1 MQLCYN
7 LYIGDSVLD
16 EEKKEPVEESKPGK
30 VDISRLLAIVP
41 SAAELRVEKKV
52 LQEKR
57 IRIRFDRSLVKPV
70 AIVPTSIARELD
82 IKTGDAVEIV
92 VAGKKKAVFTA
103 QVEDRGENV
112 VIVYPAELEKQ
123 GVADNSIATIR
134 KVKA

>member
-1 MQLCYN
+1 MF
-7 LYIGDSVLD
+7 D

-41 SAAELRVEKKV
+41 SAAELREEKKV

-70 AIVPTSIARELD
+70 AIVPASIARELD

>member
-1 MQLCYN
+1 M
-7 LYIGDSVLD
+7 LD
-16 EEKKEPVEESKPGK
+16 EEKKEPVEESKPSK

-41 SAAELRVEKKV
+41 SAAELRGEKKV

>member
-1 MQLCYN
+1 M
-7 LYIGDSVLD
+7 LD

-41 SAAELRVEKKV
+41 SAAELREEKKV
-52 LQEKR
+52 LREKR

>member
-70 AIVPTSIARELD
+70 AIVPASIARELD

-134 KVKA
+134 KVRA

>member
-1 MQLCYN
+1 M
-7 LYIGDSVLD
+7 LD
-16 EEKKEPVEESKPGK
+16 EEKKEPVEESKPSK

-41 SAAELRVEKKV
+41 SAAELRGEKKV

-134 KVKA
+134 KAKAR

>member
-1 MQLCYN
+1 
-7 LYIGDSVLD
+7 VLD

-41 SAAELRVEKKV
+41 SAAELRGEKKV

-134 KVKA
+134 KAKTR

>member
-1 MQLCYN
+1 
-7 LYIGDSVLD
+7 VLD
-16 EEKKEPVEESKPGK
+16 EEKKEPVEESKPSK
-30 VDISRLLAIVP
+30 VDISRLLTIVP
-41 SAAELRVEKKV
+41 SAAELREEKKV

-103 QVEDRGENV
+103 QVEDRGENA

-123 GVADNSIATIR
+123 GVADNSVATIR
-134 KVKA
+134 KAKAR

>member
-1 MQLCYN
+1 
-7 LYIGDSVLD
+7 VFD

-41 SAAELRVEKKV
+41 SAAELREEKKV

-70 AIVPTSIARELD
+70 AIVPASIARELD

>member
-1 MQLCYN
+1 
-7 LYIGDSVLD
+7 VLS
-16 EEKKEPVEESKPGK
+16 EEKKEPVEESKPSK

-41 SAAELRVEKKV
+41 SAAELREEKKV

-92 VAGKKKAVFTA
+92 VAGKKKAVFIA

-134 KVKA
+134 KAKAR

>member
-1 MQLCYN
+1 M
-7 LYIGDSVLD
+7 LD
-16 EEKKEPVEESKPGK
+16 EEKKEPVEESKPSK

-41 SAAELRVEKKV
+41 SVAELRGEKKV

>member
-1 MQLCYN
+1 
-7 LYIGDSVLD
+7 VLD

-41 SAAELRVEKKV
+41 SAAELREEKKV
-52 LQEKR
+52 LREKR

>member
-1 MQLCYN
+1 
-7 LYIGDSVLD
+7 VLD

-41 SAAELRVEKKV
+41 SAAELREEKKV

-82 IKTGDAVEIV
+82 IKTGDVVEIV

-134 KVKA
+134 KAKAR

>member
-1 MQLCYN
+1 M
-7 LYIGDSVLD
+7 LD

-70 AIVPTSIARELD
+70 AIVPASIARELD

-134 KVKA
+134 KVRA

>member
-1 MQLCYN
+1 
-7 LYIGDSVLD
+7 VLS

-41 SAAELRVEKKV
+41 SVAELREEKKV

-134 KVKA
+134 KARAR

>member
-1 MQLCYN
+1 
-7 LYIGDSVLD
+7 VLD
-16 EEKKEPVEESKPGK
+16 EEKKEPVEESKPSK

-41 SAAELRVEKKV
+41 SAAELRGEKKV